1 MFLGV
6 ELERWS
12 VASKDIVI
20 EDCEPEVLDIVV
32 DYMYGVEIPNLVCSI
47 KGSVPLIPDLSPR
60 IALCYVKFLTSPKG
74 FSCQT

>member
-20 EDCEPEVLDIVV
+20 EDCEPEVLDVV
-32 DYMYGVEIPNLVCSI
+32 VKYMYGIERPYLVCSI
-47 KGSVPLIPDLSPR
+47 EGVPLIPDLSPR
-60 IALCYVKFLTSPKG
+60 IAFGYAKFLTLPKG
-74 FSCQT
+74 SSCQT